1 MESNSAVQ
9 LCLETGSFADLVKS
23 VRRSVFGQSV
33 SDNAQP
39 PRLISVSHGR
49 KCVAMPYQTPQR
61 QPRFADFFPNL
72 PVGKITT
79 PEPHPQA
86 ARPRRQRHDEGR
98 VGLVPPVRWTPPAK
112 RRPREAQSTPNPD
125 SPPTTRTPKPHG
137 PAVNG
142 TTRVG
147 WDLSRP
153 STGHRR
159 PKDDRGRHSC
169 RPGTPRMRWIHPS
182 SLTPFSDHCIA
193 HRTHIPCP
201 PNCRLAWPGDSWYSP
216 QSTHVPAC
224 SRFAKTQYPL

>member
-125 SPPTTRTPKPHG
+125 SPPTTPTPKPHG
-137 PAVNG
+137 PAVHG
-142 TTRVG
+142 TTTVG

-153 STGHRR
+153 SAGRRR
-159 PKDDRGRHSC
+159 PKDDRGKPSR
-169 RPGTPRMRWIHPS
+169 RPTQIHHQRPAPPS
-182 SLTPFSDHCIA
+182 
-193 HRTHIPCP
+193 RTAP
-201 PNCRLAWPGDSWYSP
+201 P
-216 QSTHVPAC
+216 STA
-224 SRFAKTQYPL
+224 RRG